1 MSTNLPKKALIAI
14 TSHSA
19 KFYPD
24 GGVNG
29 AFYTEILHPFLAL
42 TSAGFAV
49 DLASETGTH
58 TIDPYSLT
66 DQFISGED
74 VAIVSDGE
82 HPLNRLLKGGVKKA
96 SMLIPDDYGMFFA
109 SAGFASV
116 YDYPT
121 ATVLQSIASDVW
133 ARGGVVAAVCHGGAI
148 FPGVKD
154 VKNGKSIVDGLQ
166 LTGFSTEADKLA
178 GVLDK
183 IHEDGVMT
191 TEESAVKAGGLYL
204 PPPAPFD
211 DFSVTSGRLVTGAN
225 PFSAHST
232 AAAAIAAFA
241 AI

>member
-1 MSTNLPKKALIAI
+1 MTSKLPKKAVIAV

-24 GGVNG
+24 GGING
-29 AFYTEILHPFLAL
+29 AFYTEILHPYVAL
-42 TSAGFAV
+42 TNSGFEV
-49 DLASETGTH
+49 DLASETGTL
-58 TIDPYSLT
+58 TIDPYSLSP
-66 DQFISGED
+66 QFISGGD
-74 VAIVSDGE
+74 VDIVGDTE
-82 HPLNRLLKGGVKKA
+82 HPVNKLLKGGVKKA
-96 SMLIPDDYGMFFA
+96 ADLTSEDYGMFFA

-121 ATVLQSIASDVW
+121 ASVLQSVASDVW

-148 FPGVKD
+148 FPGVID
-154 VKNGKSIVDGLQ
+154 AETGRSIVDGLE

-183 IHEDGVMT
+183 IHEDGVLT
-191 TEESAVKAGGLYL
+191 TEESAVKAGGRYVA
-204 PPPAPFD
+204 PPSPFD

-232 AAAAIAAFA
+232 AAAAIAAFEA
-241 AI
+241 L

>member
-19 KFYPD
+19 EFYPD
-24 GGVNG
+24 GGING
-29 AFYTEILHPFLAL
+29 AFYTEILHPYLAL
-42 TSAGFAV
+42 TSAGFTV
-49 DLASETGTH
+49 DLASETGTY
-58 TIDPYSLT
+58 TIDPYSLSS
-66 DQFISGED
+66 QFISGDD
-74 VAIVSDGE
+74 VAIVADAE
-82 HPLNRLLKGGVKKA
+82 HPLNKLLSGAVKKA
-96 SMLIPDDYGMFFA
+96 SNLISDDYGMFFA

-121 ATVLQSIASDVW
+121 ASVLQSVASDVW

-154 VKNGKSIVDGLQ
+154 SKTGKSIVDGLE

-183 IHEDGVMT
+183 IHEDGVLT
-191 TEESAVKAGGLYL
+191 TEESAVKAGGLYVA
-204 PPPAPFD
+204 PPAPFD

-225 PFSAHST
+225 PFSARS
-232 AAAAIAAFA
+232 AASAAIAAFDA
-241 AI
+241 L